1 MMRIPRAV
9 RNLLVFLFA
18 GFLFQPA
25 MADPAYYFE
34 PQEIELYA
42 AGLHVVVRTGE
53 PGLVTVESAT
63 NPNLSQTAELP
74 DEFKVLRNVQ
84 VVRDKLWIHGTWL
97 AGLDSMMAIYRLEP
111 LELIDWVICHYYQT
125 LSPSGRFA
133 VYQKGKG
140 FSRGKLS
147 DGVFPVTLLYDLW
160 AEPDRNRVAGN
171 KVFEGDPYVVS
182 DAGLPIHPPD
192 AAAKQV
198 YHLSTNG
205 KTRGQNGESIGKSL
219 AGAGL
224 YTWSDDESLLAF
236 LRVQYWE
243 ADDQSQE
250 FGSSY
255 LVVIELDAEGRPL
268 KYHETEISDREGIID
283 AIEMLGSSIRLV
295 SEDRYGRE
303 QVTWIPN
310 PQPWQR

>member
-1 MMRIPRAV
+1 M

-18 GFLFQPA
+18 GFLFQSA
-25 MADPAYYFE
+25 MADPAYYFG

-53 PGLVTVESAT
+53 PGFTGEPGLVAVESAT

-97 AGLDSMMAIYRLEP
+97 EGLDSMMAIYRLEP
-111 LELIDWVICHYYQT
+111 LELIDWVICHYNQT

-133 VYQKGKG
+133 VYEKGRG
-140 FSRGKLS
+140 FTRGERS
-147 DGVFPVTLLYDLW
+147 DGVIPVTLLYDLW

-198 YHLSTNG
+198 YHLPTNG
-205 KTRGQNGESIGKSL
+205 KTRGQNGESIGKRL
-219 AGAGL
+219 TIPMF
-224 YTWSDDESLLAF
+224 YTWSGDESLLAF
-236 LRVQYWE
+236 VLGQYRE
-243 ADDQSQE
+243 SDDLSLE
-250 FGSSY
+250 RRRRD
-255 LVVIELDAEGRPL
+255 LVVMELDADGRPL
-268 KYHETEISDREGIID
+268 KYHETGIPDRLHGID
-283 AIEMLGSSIRLV
+283 KVKMLGSSIRLV